1 MLNCIVIPRNFTK
14 FYNILTYNCEKI
26 YTKRQKSVII
36 IKIYIFNMQRR
47 IIMEVFTLIARK
59 KNVALV
65 FVSYL
70 LVALAAIS
78 LLTICIGFAPGILF
92 AVVFGLIAYLM
103 IMAQNT
109 EFEYSYFD
117 GELRFAKI
125 KNKSR
130 RKRLGIYSMESVAAI
145 APAGDR
151 SVYNYENGN
160 ELKEIDYTSGQN
172 DVPYYDIIIKSP
184 DENVLIKAELDD
196 KFLTEVEK
204 KYRSKV
210 KRREE

>member
-1 MLNCIVIPRNFTK
+1 
-14 FYNILTYNCEKI
+14 
-26 YTKRQKSVII
+26 
-36 IKIYIFNMQRR
+36 
-47 IIMEVFTLIARK
+47 MEVFTLIARK

-145 APAGDR
+145 APR
-151 SVYNYENGN
+151 
-160 ELKEIDYTSGQN
+160 ITT
-172 DVPYYDIIIKSP
+172 KSLSSISRLMSFNTWNRLSP
-184 DENVLIKAELDD
+184 
-196 KFLTEVEK
+196 FW
-204 KYRSKV
+204 
-210 KRREE
+210 

>member
-1 MLNCIVIPRNFTK
+1 
-14 FYNILTYNCEKI
+14 
-26 YTKRQKSVII
+26 
-36 IKIYIFNMQRR
+36 
-47 IIMEVFTLIARK
+47 MEVFTLIARK

-145 APAGDR
+145 APAG
-151 SVYNYENGN
+151 VYNYENGN
-160 ELKEIDYTSGQN
+160 EIKKIDYTSGQK
-172 DVPYYDIIIKSP
+172 DVPYYDIVIKSP

>member
-1 MLNCIVIPRNFTK
+1 
-14 FYNILTYNCEKI
+14 
-26 YTKRQKSVII
+26 
-36 IKIYIFNMQRR
+36 
-47 IIMEVFTLIARK
+47 MEVFTLIARK

-78 LLTICIGFAPGILF
+78 LLTICIGFAPG
-92 AVVFGLIAYLM
+92 IAYLM

-160 ELKEIDYTSGQN
+160 EIKKIDYTSGQK
-172 DVPYYDIIIKSP
+172 DVPYYDIVIKSP

>member
-1 MLNCIVIPRNFTK
+1 
-14 FYNILTYNCEKI
+14 
-26 YTKRQKSVII
+26 
-36 IKIYIFNMQRR
+36 
-47 IIMEVFTLIARK
+47 MEVFTLIARK

-160 ELKEIDYTSGQN
+160 EFKKIDYTSGQK
-172 DVPYYDIIIKSP
+172 DVPYYDIVIKSP

>member
-1 MLNCIVIPRNFTK
+1 
-14 FYNILTYNCEKI
+14 
-26 YTKRQKSVII
+26 
-36 IKIYIFNMQRR
+36 MQRR

-160 ELKEIDYTSGQN
+160 EIKKIDYTSGQK
-172 DVPYYDIIIKSP
+172 DVPYYDIVIKSP

-204 KYRSKV
+204 KYRWIVSRYSGFFACYRKICFCS
-210 KRREE
+210 RRAREWFFSVRK

>member
-1 MLNCIVIPRNFTK
+1 
-14 FYNILTYNCEKI
+14 
-26 YTKRQKSVII
+26 
-36 IKIYIFNMQRR
+36 
-47 IIMEVFTLIARK
+47 MEVFTLIARK

-130 RKRLGIYSMESVAAI
+130 WMMYLDLLQEVTEAYTITRMEMSSRK
-145 APAGDR
+145 
-151 SVYNYENGN
+151 
-160 ELKEIDYTSGQN
+160 
-172 DVPYYDIIIKSP
+172 
-184 DENVLIKAELDD
+184 
-196 KFLTEVEK
+196 
-204 KYRSKV
+204 
-210 KRREE
+210 

>member
-1 MLNCIVIPRNFTK
+1 M
-14 FYNILTYNCEKI
+14 
-26 YTKRQKSVII
+26 
-36 IKIYIFNMQRR
+36 
-47 IIMEVFTLIARK
+47 
-59 KNVALV
+59 ALV

-117 GELRFAKI
+117 GEMRFAKI

-160 ELKEIDYTSGQN
+160 EIKKIDYTSGQK
-172 DVPYYDIIIKSP
+172 DVPYYDIVIKSP
-184 DENVLIKAELDD
+184 DENVFIKAELDD
-196 KFLTEVEK
+196 KFTEVEK
-204 KYRSKV
+204 NTDQRLKEERSNYSSPSKWYILDFVLPASYPVEYPLLPFNSLRHLGQRVPKV
-210 KRREE
+210 TGAPHRWQ

>member
-1 MLNCIVIPRNFTK
+1 
-14 FYNILTYNCEKI
+14 
-26 YTKRQKSVII
+26 
-36 IKIYIFNMQRR
+36 
-47 IIMEVFTLIARK
+47 MEVFTLIARK

-130 RKRLGIYSMESVAAI
+130 RKRLGIYSMESVAVI

-151 SVYNYENGN
+151 SVYNY
-160 ELKEIDYTSGQN
+160 
-172 DVPYYDIIIKSP
+172 
-184 DENVLIKAELDD
+184 
-196 KFLTEVEK
+196 
-204 KYRSKV
+204 
-210 KRREE
+210 

>member
-1 MLNCIVIPRNFTK
+1 
-14 FYNILTYNCEKI
+14 
-26 YTKRQKSVII
+26 
-36 IKIYIFNMQRR
+36 
-47 IIMEVFTLIARK
+47 MEVFTLIARK

-130 RKRLGIYSMESVAAI
+130 KRLGIYSMESVAAI

-160 ELKEIDYTSGQN
+160 ELKKIDYTSGQN

>member
-1 MLNCIVIPRNFTK
+1 
-14 FYNILTYNCEKI
+14 
-26 YTKRQKSVII
+26 
-36 IKIYIFNMQRR
+36 
-47 IIMEVFTLIARK
+47 MEVFTLIARK

-130 RKRLGIYSMESVAAI
+130 RKRLGIYSMESVAI

-160 ELKEIDYTSGQN
+160 EFKKIDYTSGQK
-172 DVPYYDIIIKSP
+172 DVPYYDIVIKSP

>member
-1 MLNCIVIPRNFTK
+1 
-14 FYNILTYNCEKI
+14 
-26 YTKRQKSVII
+26 
-36 IKIYIFNMQRR
+36 
-47 IIMEVFTLIARK
+47 MEVFTLIARK

-117 GELRFAKI
+117 GELRFARI

-151 SVYNYENGN
+151 SVYKYENDKN
-160 ELKEIDYTSGQN
+160 LAYKNLTSGDPEAKVYELIAKGEKGLVRYEFEPDDEMLN
-172 DVPYYDIIIKSP
+172 EVMIKYP
-184 DENVLIKAELDD
+184 
-196 KFLTEVEK
+196 
-204 KYRSKV
+204 RSV
-210 KRREE
+210 VR

>member
-1 MLNCIVIPRNFTK
+1 
-14 FYNILTYNCEKI
+14 
-26 YTKRQKSVII
+26 
-36 IKIYIFNMQRR
+36 MQRR

-145 APAGDR
+145 AGASPIRFHKAIQSGRHGPWTPAM
-151 SVYNYENGN
+151 
-160 ELKEIDYTSGQN
+160 SGRWAM
-172 DVPYYDIIIKSP
+172 P
-184 DENVLIKAELDD
+184 E
-196 KFLTEVEK
+196 
-204 KYRSKV
+204 R
-210 KRREE
+210 

>member
-1 MLNCIVIPRNFTK
+1 
-14 FYNILTYNCEKI
+14 
-26 YTKRQKSVII
+26 
-36 IKIYIFNMQRR
+36 
-47 IIMEVFTLIARK
+47 MEVFTLIARK

-160 ELKEIDYTSGQN
+160 EIKKIDYTSGQRLKEERSN
-172 DVPYYDIIIKSP
+172 YSSPSKWYILDFVLPASYPVEYPLLPFNSLRHLGQRVP
-184 DENVLIKAELDD
+184 
-196 KFLTEVEK
+196 
-204 KYRSKV
+204 KV
-210 KRREE
+210 TGAPHRWQ

>member
-1 MLNCIVIPRNFTK
+1 
-14 FYNILTYNCEKI
+14 
-26 YTKRQKSVII
+26 
-36 IKIYIFNMQRR
+36 
-47 IIMEVFTLIARK
+47 MEVFTLIARK

-151 SVYNYENGN
+151 SVYNYENGRAQGN
-160 ELKEIDYTSGQN
+160 RLY
-172 DVPYYDIIIKSP
+172 
-184 DENVLIKAELDD
+184 L
-196 KFLTEVEK
+196 
-204 KYRSKV
+204 RS
-210 KRREE
+210 EGCTLL

>member
-1 MLNCIVIPRNFTK
+1 
-14 FYNILTYNCEKI
+14 
-26 YTKRQKSVII
+26 
-36 IKIYIFNMQRR
+36 
-47 IIMEVFTLIARK
+47 MEVFTLIARK

-151 SVYNYENGN
+151 SVYNYENGT
-160 ELKEIDYTSGQN
+160 LKFTNKGEFYPNGN
-172 DVPYYDIIIKSP
+172 DTYKKADKYCFVEYATIRIANKNTYVVDKDIIVDAEFYP
-184 DENVLIKAELDD
+184 ENMHDMTWYLDYNMPAELGAA
-196 KFLTEVEK
+196 TEFDIMEDNDI
-204 KYRSKV
+204 YANAIILDLSKILN
-210 KRREE
+210 K